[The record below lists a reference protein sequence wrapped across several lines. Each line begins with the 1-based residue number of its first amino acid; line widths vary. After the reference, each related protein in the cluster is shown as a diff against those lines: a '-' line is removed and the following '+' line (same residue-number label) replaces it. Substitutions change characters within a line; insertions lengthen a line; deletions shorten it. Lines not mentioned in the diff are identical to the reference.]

1 MDTAA
6 LYTAIVACTITCER
20 RKRGGKIS
28 STNTRNSWV
37 CEGNFTPYLPQSVED
52 GLEALVEVPV
62 DEGGEN
68 LRNIVGR
75 YVHPPHTHIPLHL
88 THTQPTLDGGS
99 FSSET
104 EGRDEAAATSLPPPS
119 EKEQHQ
125 MALLWAMEEVNSPK
139 GWDEEEELDYSAV
152 SRRREE
158 RKENGKH

>member
-1 MDTAA
+1 MLILLQNYILAGHADWKGWLSTVEGRVTT
-6 LYTAIVACTITCER
+6 LGITL
-20 RKRGGKIS
+20 GK
-28 STNTRNSWV
+28 
-37 CEGNFTPYLPQSVED
+37 D
-52 GLEALVEVPV
+52 
-62 DEGGEN
+62 
-68 LRNIVGR
+68 IVGR
-75 YVHPPHTHIPLHL
+75 YVHPPHTHTPLHL

-139 GWDEEEELDYSAV
+139 GWEEEEELDYSAV

-158 RKENGKH
+158 RKENGKHCF